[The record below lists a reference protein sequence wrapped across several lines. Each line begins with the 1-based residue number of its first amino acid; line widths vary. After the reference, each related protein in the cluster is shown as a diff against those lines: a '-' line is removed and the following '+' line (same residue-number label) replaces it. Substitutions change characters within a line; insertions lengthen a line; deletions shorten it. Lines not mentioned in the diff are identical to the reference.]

1 MEFHHAPASF
11 LCTTKDHFVE
21 VLRGQ
26 HGEVPIM
33 QGIVGNGKAMF
44 ELWANNGESW
54 SATLS
59 IVTPDHGAL
68 MCLIAS
74 GTDLIR
80 IMGEIPGVPL

>member
-1 MEFHHAPASF
+1 M
-11 LCTTKDHFVE
+11 E

-59 IVTPDHGAL
+59 VVTPDHGAL

-74 GTDLIR
+74 GTDLVR
-80 IMGEIPGVPL
+80 IIGETPGVPL